1 MQMNAGT
8 ITEENFLL
16 FCILQSLAHFGI
28 NGGLQLCEVIQDL
41 L

>member
-16 FCILQSLAHFGI
+16 FRVLQSVAHFGI
-28 NGGLQLCEVIQDL
+28 NG
-41 L
+41 